1 MAEELD
7 LSQGWCCEGITWK
20 EHASEGGG
28 CCQEEGTQLED
39 LPPEGQRKA
48 QERLAQAGGE

>member
-20 EHASEGGG
+20 EHAAEGAG

-39 LPPEGQRKA
+39 LPEEGQRKA
-48 QERLAQAGGE
+48 RERLAQAGNA